1 MVSAVLRV
9 YDNAPGLVDAIEA
22 HLEDVRGLLTGVTGF
37 RAWNMIRT
45 ANGGFSLTVCDDKAG
60 CDETVRLAADWI
72 KQNVPNAGA
81 IPAPTI
87 IEGSGVARIT
97 PQETLTT

>member
-1 MVSAVLRV
+1 MVSAVLRI

-22 HLEDVRGLLTGVTGF
+22 HLDDVRGLMTGVASF

-45 ANGGFSLTVCDDKAG
+45 ANCGYSRTVCDDKAG
-60 CDETVRLAADWI
+60 CDESVRLAADWI
-72 KQNVPNAGA
+72 KLNVPNAGQ

-87 IEGSGVARIT
+87 IEGTGVARIT
-97 PQETLTT
+97 PTGMITT